1 MSLIHIVFLYIMQ
14 KICMNVRQS
23 YFDRASDPKIKAK
36 IMASIVIFELKLVQV
51 VINMTAS
58 KFLNIVVI

>member
-1 MSLIHIVFLYIMQ
+1 
-14 KICMNVRQS
+14 MNGRQS
-23 YFDRASDPKIKAK
+23 YFDRASDPKIKAT
-36 IMASIVIFELKLVQV
+36 IMASIVIFELLLVQV